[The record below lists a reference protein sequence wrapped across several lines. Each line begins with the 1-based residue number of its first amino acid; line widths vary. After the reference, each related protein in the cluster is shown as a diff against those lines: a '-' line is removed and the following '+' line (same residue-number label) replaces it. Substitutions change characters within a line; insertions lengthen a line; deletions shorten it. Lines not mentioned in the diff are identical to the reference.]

1 MIAWVFGTIVMFFSA
16 SNGICGPRGFP
27 YYFFKNDANC
37 AAGSS
42 PVCLTNKKGGSNLK
56 VGIGAER
63 PTHRSRPTLYT
74 NSKVPNLK

>member
-27 YYFFKNDANC
+27 VYFFKNDANC

-56 VGIGAER
+56 VGPGYRGREAYPSIPANPIHE
-63 PTHRSRPTLYT
+63 H
-74 NSKVPNLK
+74 